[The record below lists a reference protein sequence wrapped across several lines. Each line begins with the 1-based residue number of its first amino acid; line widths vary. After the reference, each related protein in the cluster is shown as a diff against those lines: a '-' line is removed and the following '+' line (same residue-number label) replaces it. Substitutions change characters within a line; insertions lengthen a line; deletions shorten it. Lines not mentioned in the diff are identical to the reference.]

1 MVDLEVF
8 PAQLRA
14 NRGTQQID
22 LSLRDVKILQP
33 SFQQRGKV
41 VDRDSLFNTCWER
54 DYFANSRTLDQYIS
68 KLRKLVEIDAKNPTI
83 VNKVLGVGYRY

>member
-41 VDRDSLFNTCWER
+41 VDRDSFLTRVGGATIFPT
-54 DYFANSRTLDQYIS
+54 
-68 KLRKLVEIDAKNPTI
+68 VE
-83 VNKVLGVGYRY
+83 L